1 MLNSDYCFPQTH
13 PDALHRTCLDGHLTG
28 SAAIVDHTGE
38 RILIM
43 LHKSCKF
50 GFSLE
55 AMRMAMEIYLG

>member
-1 MLNSDYCFPQTH
+1 
-13 PDALHRTCLDGHLTG
+13 LDGHLTG

-55 AMRMAMEIYLG
+55 AMRMAMEIYLGLLFVKLQKKQVSMG